1 MPLKRSILLNHPSP
15 LKDVITF
22 KPLLLNGAYVAYSD
36 LPDMFKSFVKRTDK
50 ITIIREINDI
60 NARKGNVSYGGR
72 TQGTLWHGGEVLG
85 FTVEDTV
92 RNQKIANETAIPDT
106 LQDNFL
112 PTSAYPENLYTIS
125 LSGTTSSDW
134 IPQTFYKGKGLV
146 LSSKFSVSD
155 RNIYNEDV
163 YSPGFATDRPRTDR
177 NNKKKYLAFDGSWI
191 HHGGSEK
198 DSSGCVLLSNTR
210 LENGQVV
217 TSAGSCKA
225 LNLFLLNNNLVGPG
239 INQQLVIVNAFNFD
253 SPEYFEEIDFE
264 IEGKPNT
271 TPNSPSTPLISG
283 ETSSPYVNYST
294 NKFGDKSIRT
304 ITIAGSPKII
314 WLEKDTDKE
323 YYLINDEKVF
333 PF

>member
-92 RNQKIANETAIPDT
+92 RNQKIQDETAIPDN
-106 LQDNFL
+106 LPDNFL
-112 PTSAYPENLYTIS
+112 PTSAYPENLYTIL

-146 LSSKFSVSD
+146 LSSKFSVGD
-155 RNIYNEDV
+155 RNINNKDV
-163 YSPGFATDRPRTDR
+163 YSPGFTTT
-177 NNKKKYLAFDGSWI
+177 NLAFAGSWI

-271 TPNSPSTPLISG
+271 TPNSPSKPPTSS

-294 NKFGDKSIRT
+294 NKFGDKSIRITT
-304 ITIAGSPKII
+304 IDGSPKII

-333 PF
+333 LF

>member
-15 LKDVITF
+15 LKDVNTF

-85 FTVEDTV
+85 FIVEDTV
-92 RNQKIANETAIPDT
+92 RNQKIQDETAIPDN
-106 LQDNFL
+106 LPDGFL
-112 PTSAYPENLYTIS
+112 PTSAYPENLYTIL
-125 LSGTTSSDW
+125 LSGTTSKDW
-134 IPQTFYKGKGLV
+134 IKQTFYKGKGLV
-146 LSSKFSVSD
+146 LSSKFSVGD
-155 RNIYNEDV
+155 RNINNKDV
-163 YSPGFATDRPRTDR
+163 YSPGFTTT
-177 NNKKKYLAFDGSWI
+177 NLAFAGSWI

-304 ITIAGSPKII
+304 TTIAGSPKII

-323 YYLINDEKVF
+323 YYLINDKKVF